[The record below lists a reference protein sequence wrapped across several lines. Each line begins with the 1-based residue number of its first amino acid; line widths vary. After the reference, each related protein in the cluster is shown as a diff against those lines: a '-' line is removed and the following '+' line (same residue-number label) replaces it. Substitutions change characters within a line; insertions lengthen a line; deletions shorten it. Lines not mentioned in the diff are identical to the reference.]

1 MNKPEPSPMIDFDDQ
16 VEPRR
21 DPCVEHVTSTHTAPA
36 PARNQARLRYVVTR
50 AFEIVVASVV
60 LLVSL
65 PVMLWVGLVIK
76 RGSPGPALFL
86 QKRVGRD
93 RKLFRFVK
101 FRTMYVDA
109 RERFPELYA
118 YSYDEEGLARL
129 RFKVEDD
136 PRVTPQGRW
145 LRQSTLDEI
154 PNFWNVL
161 TGDMA
166 LVGPRPEIPE
176 MLRYYHGRMNRKFD
190 VRPGV
195 TGLAQVSGRGRL
207 GFHETV
213 DLDVEYV
220 ERQSIMLDIK
230 ILLRTIKIVLLG
242 DGAF

>member
-1 MNKPEPSPMIDFDDQ
+1 MNKPEPSPMIDFDEHTGAQ
-16 VEPRR
+16 REPRTER
-21 DPCVEHVTSTHTAPA
+21 VTSSLGATV
-36 PARNQARLRYVVTR
+36 PARGGSRVRYVVTR
-50 AFEIVVASVV
+50 AFEIVVASIV

-65 PVMLWVGLVIK
+65 PVMLWVGFIIK
-76 RGSPGPALFL
+76 RGTPGPALFL
-86 QKRVGRD
+86 QRRVGRD

-118 YSYDEEGLARL
+118 YAYEEDGLARL

-176 MLRYYHGRMNRKFD
+176 MLRYYHGEMNRKFE

-213 DLDVEYV
+213 DLDVDYV
-220 ERQSIMLDIK
+220 ERQSLMLDIK
-230 ILLRTIKIVLLG
+230 ILIRTVKIVLLG

>member
-1 MNKPEPSPMIDFDDQ
+1 MNKPEPSPMIDFDEPPTAER
-16 VEPRR
+16 EPRKER
-21 DPCVEHVTSTHTAPA
+21 VTSGFGAALPA
-36 PARNQARLRYVVTR
+36 HGTNRLRYVVTR
-50 AFEIVVASVV
+50 AFEIVVASIV
-60 LLVSL
+60 LVVSL
-65 PVMLWVGLVIK
+65 PVMLWVGFIIK
-76 RGSPGPALFL
+76 RGTPGPALFL

-118 YSYDEEGLARL
+118 YSYDEDGLARL

-176 MLRYYHGRMNRKFD
+176 MLRYYHGEMNRKFE

-213 DLDVEYV
+213 DLDVDYV
-220 ERQSIMLDIK
+220 KRQSLLLDIK
-230 ILLRTIKIVLLG
+230 ILLRTVKIVLVG